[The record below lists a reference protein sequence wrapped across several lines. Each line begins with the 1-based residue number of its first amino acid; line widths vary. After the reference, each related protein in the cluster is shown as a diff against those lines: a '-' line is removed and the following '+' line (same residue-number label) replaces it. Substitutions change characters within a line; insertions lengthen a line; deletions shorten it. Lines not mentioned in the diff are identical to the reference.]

1 MSIERSLPTYL
12 ADAKSRALD
21 AEAQKYIAALASSA
35 VKTVAHAVGRSP
47 NLASRLA
54 GFGTLATNRA
64 RVAANAAAEYSGE
77 VISLLV
83 QSGVDYEKDAVAR
96 QIASM
101 AHAAV
106 NEASTF
112 FHEAE
117 DSLQNINQ
125 MRMDIENID
134 ISDLETAKDDDR
146 NTTPSQPMRNEMVWS

>member
-21 AEAQKYIAALASSA
+21 AEAQKYIAALASAA

-47 NLASRLA
+47 NLATRLA
-54 GFGTLATNRA
+54 RFGTLATNRA

-77 VISLLV
+77 VILLLE
-83 QSGVDYEKDAVAR
+83 QSGIDYEKDDTAR

-106 NEASTF
+106 NEASSF

-117 DSLQNINQ
+117 DSLQIINQ
-125 MRMDIENID
+125 MRVDIVNID
-134 ISDLETAKDDDR
+134 ICDSETIKDDR
-146 NTTPSQPMRNEMVWS
+146 NTTLSQPMRNEMVWS